1 MAEQVTEKDLQEVES
16 VANEDASLK
25 PNGPDNRS
33 VGKVPY
39 MFMWI
44 GDGVNMGNMTLGA
57 SIVIAGAATLNI
69 IQTILAAFIAIL
81 LISTIFTLNDRVG
94 YRDGVPYVVQLRM
107 SFGFKGTIIS
117 SLLRAVPAIIW
128 YGVQSWIGGTALN
141 EVFKILTNGSFDNI
155 VICFIGLQVVQ
166 IILSLYGFQAIKWI
180 ETLASIVIMV
190 ALLYVFM
197 ILMRDYRADLAANLV
212 NVEGT
217 WGLPFL
223 GFIMIFLGNHA
234 AIFLNASDYSR
245 ELETGISDKRRSM
258 MYFFPILISYGFV
271 LVVGAMVASVTGI
284 NNPPSALAVVIDNSY
299 VTLGVSIFI
308 VIATIATNMVANII
322 PPTYVITMF
331 TKVNY
336 KVAVTI
342 TGVLAMGAFPWVLV
356 KEDSSRG
363 LDMFILIYSA
373 FLGPIVAILLVEYF
387 ILRKQKVHIEDLYDE
402 SGPYKGFNPT
412 AMIAMFVG
420 AGFAFINV
428 DLAWLVGFIV
438 AGITYLL
445 LSKYAYKD
453 SAFKKGTIYERKP

>member
-155 VICFIGLQVVQ
+155 VICFIGYKLYK
-166 IILSLYGFQAIKWI
+166 LSSLY
-180 ETLASIVIMV
+180 MV
-190 ALLYVFM
+190 SKRLSGLKHWLQSLL
-197 ILMRDYRADLAANLV
+197 
-212 NVEGT
+212 
-217 WGLPFL
+217 W
-223 GFIMIFLGNHA
+223 
-234 AIFLNASDYSR
+234 
-245 ELETGISDKRRSM
+245 
-258 MYFFPILISYGFV
+258 
-271 LVVGAMVASVTGI
+271 
-284 NNPPSALAVVIDNSY
+284 
-299 VTLGVSIFI
+299 
-308 VIATIATNMVANII
+308 
-322 PPTYVITMF
+322 
-331 TKVNY
+331 
-336 KVAVTI
+336 
-342 TGVLAMGAFPWVLV
+342 
-356 KEDSSRG
+356 
-363 LDMFILIYSA
+363 
-373 FLGPIVAILLVEYF
+373 
-387 ILRKQKVHIEDLYDE
+387 
-402 SGPYKGFNPT
+402 
-412 AMIAMFVG
+412 
-420 AGFAFINV
+420 
-428 DLAWLVGFIV
+428 
-438 AGITYLL
+438 
-445 LSKYAYKD
+445 
-453 SAFKKGTIYERKP
+453 